1 MGSHMRILGS
11 MVVLAAHS
19 WLGGCS
25 RQAVVHTRSG
35 QEVSGLIDDR
45 VGGKLLLEHDGQKVA
60 VDEREIAEI
69 DHPGT
74 GAMTTGVALVVLGG
88 ALVVMDPPWRE
99 SECNADGVC
108 MGGTLGAFGLIAA
121 GTGLGIGGYG
131 VLVHTLSVSAASTE
145 ETGTPR
151 PRGLA
156 ATLVLP

>member
-1 MGSHMRILGS
+1 MGSYARFLGT
-11 MVVLAAHS
+11 MVVLVAHP

-25 RQAVVHTRSG
+25 RQAVIHTRGG
-35 QEVSGLIDDR
+35 QEVSGSIDDR
-45 VGGKLLLEHDGQKVA
+45 VGGKLLLERDGQTVA

-69 DHPGT
+69 DHPGM

-88 ALVVMDPPWRE
+88 ALIVMDPPWRE

-131 VLVHTLSVSAASTE
+131 VLVHTLSVSAAGTD
-145 ETGTPR
+145 ETGTTH